1 MGYCSCG
8 NWVDEGSICSH
19 CGSALTYDEPDEDD
33 ENEYNPFHGRYEY
46 FIRQGKTCSIKGD
59 HKTAIKFYEEA
70 MNYGGKSVLEY
81 IADEYVAMGDY
92 SAGLQCWN
100 ELCPDGDNDISRL
113 YNKGKFLKRI
123 GKYDDAI
130 KIHKKQLNKVE
141 SKIDLHKEY
150 LTYNE
155 IGWYF
160 NFINEI
166 IDSYS
171 SWGKYDLADN
181 YRKVKKQK
189 IDVIVNNLLQRAEME
204 LEKEDSNFFTVK
216 GFYRDALNL
225 DSNNDNLKRKIVNNY
240 IKYADR
246 AMKNGQ
252 FAHASQYYE
261 FASELNPNNNELK
274 RKLNESNRIYQED
287 RQSNGK
293 LSKEAKRKKEREER
307 EKKYEQQRIAHEKW
321 EKEFE
326 ERKRKRKEECEKN
339 PDCIKKEIQ
348 HFKKKVL
355 KDYYI
360 LLHFEHYQKKSDIK
374 FREILEYEDLLEKLG
389 VKENYS
395 REDFNELKKENK
407 RIKYIL
413 SHVNSKYRDNGVKL
427 FIKNQ
432 KKIDE
437 LEKRYPEENGI
448 KNIFKGIFSSSDSS
462 EIRSLEIEI
471 DARDKM
477 QKAKDISSTK
487 GNADLQ
493 EARNLLAEAK
503 NDISNFLKNKNPK
516 QYQNLISLKIE
527 INQLEEKI
535 TELMIN
541 ANKNKLF
548 LIDRNK
554 YSNNQFDGKPGTDLK
569 LQKEDSGDTIT
580 IYHEDTPIGIVFNN
594 LSSDFEKLFSNISE
608 LQYLPKVS
616 AAKYYLKYGRF
627 EIIEVDENA
636 IKKER
641 ARLRIE
647 QEKILNNYPKEE
659 LITIIDTRQYEKFKK
674 GMKFTLKKDSDNKKA
689 VDAIGVYLDNNKIG
703 FVANR
708 VASNCRLT
716 TLACLL
722 KNIPDVCHA
731 EYLMKY
737 DDNYHIAWII
747 NKLKPVNDYISEKEY
762 NKAII
767 YIDHLLITE
776 HDNIDYWTI
785 KCSCYEKLNQYEDV
799 DNCYDKLIELDSN
812 NIGYWKSKASNLTEM
827 KRFDEA
833 TECLKKA
840 SAIFPNNSS
849 LKTLI
854 RETLKLKGKHELK
867 LKQEKILNS
876 YSKDDLITI
885 VELDDSDVDFKEKM
899 EFKLIKESDNIYGI
913 NVIAVYLD
921 ANKIGYVANGDN
933 ATCEF
938 TTDANDIEDLPEI
951 TYAKYIMNY
960 CDSYHVAKI
969 IKDRYINL
977 RLANRH
983 KRKGEYSKALD
994 CYNEVLELNPDDE
1007 YSLER
1012 KAELLCSLKRWDEA
1026 LKCYDMM
1033 GDWSGKASVFI
1044 EMGNYED
1051 AFNCYDAIDDLYGK
1065 AIVLVHMGRYEEAL
1079 ECCGKLVGSLGYVR
1093 NLREIGRLLID
1104 LEKYDEAIEC
1114 LDMALSEY
1122 PNEHSVL
1129 SLKEYALSCLEEEI
1143 FGG

>member
-19 CGSALTYDEPDEDD
+19 CGSALTYDEPDEDY
-33 ENEYNPFHGRYEY
+33 ENEYNSFHGQCEY

-100 ELCPDGDNDISRL
+100 ELCPDGDNDISLL

-225 DSNNDNLKRKIVNNY
+225 DSDNDNLKRKIVNNY

-252 FAHASQYYE
+252 FAHARQYYK

-326 ERKRKRKEECEKN
+326 ERERKRKEECEKN

-407 RIKYIL
+407 CIKYIL

-437 LEKRYPEENGI
+437 LEKRYSEENSI
-448 KNIFKGIFSSSDSS
+448 KNIFKG
-462 EIRSLEIEI
+462 
-471 DARDKM
+471 
-477 QKAKDISSTK
+477 
-487 GNADLQ
+487 
-493 EARNLLAEAK
+493 
-503 NDISNFLKNKNPK
+503 
-516 QYQNLISLKIE
+516 
-527 INQLEEKI
+527 
-535 TELMIN
+535 
-541 ANKNKLF
+541 
-548 LIDRNK
+548 
-554 YSNNQFDGKPGTDLK
+554 
-569 LQKEDSGDTIT
+569 
-580 IYHEDTPIGIVFNN
+580 
-594 LSSDFEKLFSNISE
+594 
-608 LQYLPKVS
+608 
-616 AAKYYLKYGRF
+616 
-627 EIIEVDENA
+627 
-636 IKKER
+636 
-641 ARLRIE
+641 
-647 QEKILNNYPKEE
+647 
-659 LITIIDTRQYEKFKK
+659 
-674 GMKFTLKKDSDNKKA
+674 
-689 VDAIGVYLDNNKIG
+689 
-703 FVANR
+703 
-708 VASNCRLT
+708 
-716 TLACLL
+716 
-722 KNIPDVCHA
+722 
-731 EYLMKY
+731 
-737 DDNYHIAWII
+737 
-747 NKLKPVNDYISEKEY
+747 
-762 NKAII
+762 
-767 YIDHLLITE
+767 
-776 HDNIDYWTI
+776 
-785 KCSCYEKLNQYEDV
+785 
-799 DNCYDKLIELDSN
+799 
-812 NIGYWKSKASNLTEM
+812 
-827 KRFDEA
+827 
-833 TECLKKA
+833 
-840 SAIFPNNSS
+840 
-849 LKTLI
+849 
-854 RETLKLKGKHELK
+854 
-867 LKQEKILNS
+867 
-876 YSKDDLITI
+876 
-885 VELDDSDVDFKEKM
+885 
-899 EFKLIKESDNIYGI
+899 
-913 NVIAVYLD
+913 
-921 ANKIGYVANGDN
+921 
-933 ATCEF
+933 
-938 TTDANDIEDLPEI
+938 
-951 TYAKYIMNY
+951 
-960 CDSYHVAKI
+960 
-969 IKDRYINL
+969 
-977 RLANRH
+977 
-983 KRKGEYSKALD
+983 
-994 CYNEVLELNPDDE
+994 
-1007 YSLER
+1007 
-1012 KAELLCSLKRWDEA
+1012 
-1026 LKCYDMM
+1026 
-1033 GDWSGKASVFI
+1033 
-1044 EMGNYED
+1044 
-1051 AFNCYDAIDDLYGK
+1051 
-1065 AIVLVHMGRYEEAL
+1065 
-1079 ECCGKLVGSLGYVR
+1079 
-1093 NLREIGRLLID
+1093 
-1104 LEKYDEAIEC
+1104 
-1114 LDMALSEY
+1114 
-1122 PNEHSVL
+1122 
-1129 SLKEYALSCLEEEI
+1129 
-1143 FGG
+1143 